1 MYYNIIKLCRL
12 NNPIPI
18 IGLYLPCLWGIA
30 WAQYYL
36 KYPEAIKN
44 IIFFAIASIITRT
57 LGCII
62 NDIVDKDIDKYV
74 RRTKTRVLATGELSL
89 WVAYLMIFF
98 LGTIGFY
105 MLFWLKPLAVFFALC
120 GAIGMIIYPFTK
132 RFLKRPQIVLGIAWN
147 MGLLVAYTNISNRL
161 SLSVFIVYIASIY
174 WIVYYDTIYAYQ
186 DIEDDLKLNINSTAI
201 IYQDNPKYYMRTL
214 LSMMMLLLFVAG
226 FIDSLSANW
235 FYYCTIFLCIG
246 FMLRILTFTN
256 LNDTISCRNSFRA
269 NIFIGF
275 IILVAIYFGR

>member
-1 MYYNIIKLCRL
+1 VYYNIIKLCRL

-44 IIFFAIASIITRT
+44 IIFFLIASIITRT

-62 NDIVDKDIDKYV
+62 NDIVDRDIDKYV
-74 RRTKTRVLATGELSL
+74 KRTKTRVLATGELSL

-98 LGTIGFY
+98 FGTIGFY

-132 RFLKRPQIVLGIAWN
+132 RFLKRPQIVLGISWN

-174 WIVYYDTIYAYQ
+174 WMVYTDTIYAYQ
-186 DIEDDLKLNINSTAI
+186 DIQDDLKLNVSSTAI
-201 IYQDNPKYYMRTL
+201 VYQDNPKYYMRTL
-214 LSMMMLLLFVAG
+214 LSMMMLLFFVAG

-235 FYYCTIFLCIG
+235 FYYCTIFLCTG

-256 LNDTISCRNSFRA
+256 LDDPISCKNSFRA
-269 NIFIGF
+269 NIFICF
-275 IILVAIYFGR
+275 IILAAIYFGR